1 MKEKDREKL
10 RLTNHDIRQM
20 FMKEEEKSTVTQ
32 VSDKSA
38 PTKMSLFKLWE
49 SRCSDKVETAVS
61 KSKTGRGDPRSV
73 RGGDGTE
80 YYVKDPDAAEVMVK
94 KLPVEPNDD
103 DVCTDVRSNHVR
115 KYALSVSRW
124 PDDTERMST
133 DCVDANVDA
142 RSMPGR
148 ATTVSDQDDL
158 CLGEGGDGGEGGDNV
173 DGGSRII
180 IKKSRN
186 LDRVGR
192 AEHSDANL
200 QSKIQLFENIS
211 RRKIQAED
219 SAEYDPIQKASEGGL
234 DLTE

>member
-1 MKEKDREKL
+1 M
-10 RLTNHDIRQM
+10 
-20 FMKEEEKSTVTQ
+20 
-32 VSDKSA
+32 
-38 PTKMSLFKLWE
+38 
-49 SRCSDKVETAVS
+49 
-61 KSKTGRGDPRSV
+61 
-73 RGGDGTE
+73 
-80 YYVKDPDAAEVMVK
+80 
-94 KLPVEPNDD
+94 
-103 DVCTDVRSNHVR
+103 
-115 KYALSVSRW
+115 
-124 PDDTERMST
+124 
-133 DCVDANVDA
+133 
-142 RSMPGR
+142 
-148 ATTVSDQDDL
+148 SDQDDL